1 MMFRQLSPPR
11 RSAAALLALLALAC
25 PLAALAAY
33 GPLSPRARALAA
45 AEARWRARPFAAYV
59 MSLEELNCGLD
70 VEVRDERVVRAAL
83 WSRCQRDARTVSE
96 LFALV
101 RRDGAR
107 GARCITQGCAC
118 DDRLRVDAEFDPALG
133 YPRRIEVRV
142 AAEPNWLHL
151 DTWRYM
157 AANGRPP
164 ACAMMQ
170 GDKLIRVLA
179 LTPLQ

>member
-1 MMFRQLSPPR
+1 MFRRITMSR
-11 RSAAALLALLALAC
+11 RGLPAALITLIALVCVVAGV
-25 PLAALAAY
+25 LAA
-33 GPLSPRARALAA
+33 GISPRARAVDA

-59 MSLEELNCGLD
+59 MSMEELNCGLD
-70 VEVRDERVVRAAL
+70 VEVRDERVVRTSL
-83 WSRCQRDARTVSE
+83 WNRCQRDARTVSE

-101 RRDGAR
+101 RRNGDT

-118 DDRLRVDAEFDPALG
+118 DDRIWVDAEFDAALG
-133 YPRRIEVRV
+133 FPRRIAVRI
-142 AAEPNWLHL
+142 AAEPNWLHP
-151 DTWRYM
+151 DTWRYL

-179 LTPLQ
+179 LTPVQ